1 MLLFVSLFNVSVTQQ
16 IVTLD
21 HMGKTVPVHAGIQIM
36 EEIVNKIVR
45 TATKNCAILH

>member
-1 MLLFVSLFNVSVTQQ
+1 MLLFVSLFNVSVTRQ
-16 IVTLD
+16 IVMLD
-21 HMGKTVPVHAGIQIM
+21 HMGKTVLVHADIRIM